1 MQQTEQQVKDYFEK
15 CAGRFD
21 SFYREEE
28 KRTPFQQLAHVVF
41 RKPGL
46 LRRFQSTIQ
55 VLGDVRGKQILDVG
69 CGSGLYAIY
78 FARAGAEVTGID
90 FSSNMIALADKN
102 AHDEG
107 ISAKFLHQDLLTF
120 ESEQKFDHLLMIGV
134 FDYVRESDRQRY
146 LAKAASLAKSKI
158 VATFP
163 KLYTPQTPI
172 RYVWLKRQD
181 CPVYFYTSGQVQ
193 ALGRSVGLDVRFHD
207 CGPIWAIEFEKR

>member
-46 LRRFQSTIQ
+46 LRRFQSTIDA
-55 VLGDVRGKQILDVG
+55 LGDVRGKTILDVG
-69 CGSGLYAIY
+69 CGSGLYSIY
-78 FARAGAEVTGID
+78 FARAGADVTGID
-90 FSSNMIALADKN
+90 FSENMIALAEKN
-102 AHDEG
+102 ARDEK
-107 ISAKFLHQDLLTF
+107 ITAKFMHQDLLTF
-120 ESEQKFDHLLMIGV
+120 NTDQRFDHLLMIGV
-134 FDYVRESDRQRY
+134 FDYVREADRATY
-146 LAKAASLAKSKI
+146 LSKAASLAKHKI

-172 RYVWLKRQD
+172 RYIWLKRQD
-181 CPVYFYTSGQVQ
+181 CPVYFYTSAQIRT
-193 ALGRSVGLDVRFHD
+193 LGRAAGLDVRFHD
-207 CGPIWAIEFEKR
+207 CGPIWAIEFNKR